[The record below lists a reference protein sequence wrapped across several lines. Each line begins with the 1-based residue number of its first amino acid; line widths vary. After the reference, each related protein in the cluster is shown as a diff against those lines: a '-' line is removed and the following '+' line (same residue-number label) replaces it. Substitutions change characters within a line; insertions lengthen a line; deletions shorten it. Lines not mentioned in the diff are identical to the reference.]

1 MTLGFNNNNNDSK
14 NEIASMSVDDFV
26 FTVLIDTFN
35 QR

>member
-14 NEIASMSVDDFV
+14 NEVVLMPVDGFI
-26 FTVLIDTFN
+26 FTVLLGTFN